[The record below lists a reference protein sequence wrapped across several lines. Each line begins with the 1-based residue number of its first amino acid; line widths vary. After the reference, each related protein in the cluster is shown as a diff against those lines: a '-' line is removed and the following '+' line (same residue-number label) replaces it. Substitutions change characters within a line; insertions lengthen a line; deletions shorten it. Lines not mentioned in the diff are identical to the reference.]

1 VIAANME
8 LARKK
13 IDFGIDVERVARGVV
28 CKVWERRLNCMA
40 SIGSLVGNCCIG
52 GVVGTTWDEI
62 GPGQEVDFNRNDET
76 QTPKS

>member
-1 VIAANME
+1 
-8 LARKK
+8 
-13 IDFGIDVERVARGVV
+13 VV

-62 GPGQEVDFNRNDET
+62 RPGQEVDFNRNDET